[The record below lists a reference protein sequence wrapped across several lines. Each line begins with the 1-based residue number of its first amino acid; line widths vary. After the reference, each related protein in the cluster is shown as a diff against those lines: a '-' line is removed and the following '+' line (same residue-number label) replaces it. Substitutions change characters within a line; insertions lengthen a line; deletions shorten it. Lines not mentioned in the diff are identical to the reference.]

1 MQGKKAKG
9 RLDSIQSLQRDI
21 RFSLSLMGLDAKDPT
36 EILKDLRHA
45 ALLRFVQ
52 SCPFMK
58 SLQHSGW
65 GQEQPLLG
73 AQSLN
78 L

>member
-9 RLDSIQSLQRDI
+9 RLESIQSLQRDI

-36 EILKDLRHA
+36 EILQDLRHA
-45 ALLRFVQ
+45 ALVRSVQ
-52 SCPFMK
+52 SCPLMK
-58 SLQHSGW
+58 ALLHLGW
-65 GQEQPLLG
+65 DRSSHCLARE
-73 AQSLN
+73 AYN